1 MFRRYFGLLAPTA
14 GLEPATLCLT
24 GTCSY
29 HLSYIGTLC
38 GKTAQRLLLSSRDI
52 GKGLFIPAEK
62 QTVWCGHSSALATSP
77 GKQNNATTLLK
88 ATESFELPT
97 WREVCFIQL
106 NYAAIYHLIL
116 CRGVVL
122 KLGCA
127 CKVPYLGAEI
137 FARGCVSDSIPN
149 YLTIPVISTR
159 YLHYPPVPLYP
170 QKNSWGY
177 MYV

>member
-1 MFRRYFGLLAPTA
+1 MSFNGVTFGYTPIHLCRHFKQMSSDTSCGKFLLMSTIILKGRVFSLLPRLRKFSEMLRRYFGLLAPTA

-29 HLSYIGTLC
+29 HLSYIGILC

-62 QTVWCGHSSALATSP
+62 QAVWCGHSSALATSP

-97 WREVCFIQL
+97 WHEVCFILL
-106 NYAAIYHLIL
+106 NYAAIYRS
-116 CRGVVL
+116 C
-122 KLGCA
+122 
-127 CKVPYLGAEI
+127 
-137 FARGCVSDSIPN
+137 
-149 YLTIPVISTR
+149 
-159 YLHYPPVPLYP
+159 
-170 QKNSWGY
+170 NSY
-177 MYV
+177 ITV